1 MRCLLRHSTKDKY
14 MQIRIV
20 DTFEWGHLVPKV
32 EKGVL
37 ALALENAEEN
47 LTPKQ
52 PAEVII
58 YQTPEDDLE

>member
-14 MQIRIV
+14 MQIHIV

-37 ALALENAEEN
+37 ATALQTAEEN
-47 LTPKQ
+47 LTPNQ

>member
-1 MRCLLRHSTKDKY
+1 
-14 MQIRIV
+14 MQIHII

-37 ALALENAEEN
+37 ATALQTAEEN
-47 LTPKQ
+47 LTPNQ

>member
-1 MRCLLRHSTKDKY
+1 